1 MLTENDK
8 QILSNLK
15 TDNPEAYDLF
25 LRREEEHKELLKT
38 GCHDIR
44 NIVTLLSGSYQL
56 LGLTNP
62 VLNSIPRF
70 SQLGD
75 DIKSLVKA
83 FNDIA
88 LFRYSGTVSP
98 THSHLSV
105 IESSIRRNIADEH
118 TDIADTVE
126 IICENPDAEVFTDP
140 SKLAAAAGC
149 LITNALEAC
158 DCTVSAVITVCLSVE
173 SDNTLTIAVS
183 DCGAAPADDI
193 REKMFSPF
201 SSDKQGHLGLGLA
214 IAAETADALG
224 GSIACSH
231 ESGITSFVLK
241 VPSVSEFKTLV

>member
-15 TDNPEAYDLF
+15 TANPEAHDLF
-25 LRREEEHKELLKT
+25 LRREAEHKESLKT

-56 LGLTNP
+56 LGLTTP

-75 DIKSLVKA
+75 DIRSLVKA

-98 THSHLSV
+98 AHSHLSV
-105 IESSIRRNIADEH
+105 IESNIRRNIADEH
-118 TDIADTVE
+118 ADIADTIE
-126 IICENPDAEVFTDP
+126 IICEKPDAEIFTDT
-140 SKLAAAAGC
+140 SKLAVAAGC
-149 LITNALEAC
+149 LITNAIEAC
-158 DCTVSAVITVCLSVE
+158 TASATIAVYLSVE
-173 SDNTLTIAVS
+173 SDNTLSISVS
-183 DCGAAPADDI
+183 DCGAAPAAEI
-193 REKMFSPF
+193 HEKMFSPF
-201 SSDKQGHLGLGLA
+201 CSDKQGHLGLGLA

-231 ESGITSFVLK
+231 KSGITSFVLR
-241 VPSVSEFKTLV
+241 VPAVSEFKKLI